1 MYLPNKSSA
10 VISNSK
16 ILDYLLSETH
26 AVGKS
31 KARYFRSFGFD
42 EANTSEFKAGVLNI
56 AETEPVSEV
65 SESAFGIKYVVDGEL
80 KTPNGVIIHVRT
92 VWIIESG
99 DTIPKLVTAYPF
111 D

>member
-1 MYLPNKSSA
+1 MYLPNKSNA

-16 ILDYLLSETH
+16 IMDYLLSETH
-26 AVGKS
+26 AVGKN

-42 EANTSEFKAGVLNI
+42 EANASEFKEGLFAI
-56 AETEPVSEV
+56 AKTKSVTEV
-65 SESAFGIKYVVDGEL
+65 SESAFGIKYVVDGDL

-99 DTIPKLVTAYPF
+99 DTLPKLVTVYPF
-111 D
+111 G